1 VKSSLHECHD
11 HHDVDESEDIS
22 RGKERLTDDALHAGS
37 HQLAGMREQLLDCY
51 INLSIS
57 NELSGWLADLGL
69 PFTGTVEHKL
79 ARLKEHRRALTLAAE
94 SLHRQTIF
102 YLNNYSGEVLVEI
115 CQELGLKTEG
125 NQAALFKRVYCEVGL
140 REGWLWPI
148 PQDTQYILKQMFLPV
163 IDGFDLDHWNRL
175 CDLLQEEEDH
185 LSTPLAFGRAFIV
198 VLIPELLREAYA
210 AMLNDEL
217 GLIGRTS

>member
-1 VKSSLHECHD
+1 VKSSLHESHA
-11 HHDVDESEDIS
+11 HDVDDSENVS
-22 RGKERLTDDALHAGS
+22 RGRECLTDDASRTGLP
-37 HQLAGMREQLLDCY
+37 QWRGMREQLLDCY
-51 INLSIS
+51 LNLSIS
-57 NELSGWLADLGL
+57 DELSDWLTDLGL
-69 PFTGTVEHKL
+69 PATGTVAQKL
-79 ARLKEHRRALTLAAE
+79 ARLKEHKRALTLTAE

-102 YLNNYSGEVLVEI
+102 YLSDYSLDVLVEI

-125 NQAALFKRVYCEVGL
+125 SQGALLKRVYCEVGL

-148 PQDTQYILKQMFLPV
+148 PQDTQSTLKQMFLTV

-175 CDLLQEEEDH
+175 CHLLQEERDH
-185 LSTPLAFGRAFIV
+185 LSTPPAFGRAFIV

-217 GLIGRTS
+217 GLIGRAP

>member
-1 VKSSLHECHD
+1 MKSSLHERHD
-11 HHDVDESEDIS
+11 HDVDESEKVS

-37 HQLAGMREQLLDCY
+37 HQLVGMRELLLDCY

-57 NELSGWLADLGL
+57 NELSGWLADLSL
-69 PFTGTVEHKL
+69 PATGTVEQKL

-102 YLNNYSGEVLVEI
+102 YVNDYSREVLVEI

-125 NQAALFKRVYCEVGL
+125 SQDALLKRVYCEVGL

-148 PQDTQYILKQMFLPV
+148 PQETQCILRQMFLSV
-163 IDGFDLDHWNRL
+163 IEGFDLDRWNRL
-175 CDLLQEEEDH
+175 WELIQEEQH
-185 LSTPLAFGRAFIV
+185 HRSVPLAFGRAFIV

-210 AMLNDEL
+210 AMINDEL

>member
-11 HHDVDESEDIS
+11 HDVDDSENVS
-22 RGKERLTDDALHAGS
+22 TSKPRLTDDALHAGS
-37 HQLAGMREQLLDCY
+37 PQLGDMREQLLDCY

-57 NELSGWLADLGL
+57 NELSRWLADLGL
-69 PFTGTVEHKL
+69 PSTGTVEHKL

-102 YLNNYSGEVLVEI
+102 YLNDYSREVLGEI

-125 NQAALFKRVYCEVGL
+125 SQGGLFKRVYCEVGL

-148 PQDTQYILKQMFLPV
+148 PQDTQCILKQMFLSV
-163 IDGFDLDHWNRL
+163 IEGFDMDLWNRL
-175 CDLLQEEEDH
+175 WDLLQEEEDR

>member
-1 VKSSLHECHD
+1 MKPSLHASHD
-11 HHDVDESEDIS
+11 HDVDRFDN
-22 RGKERLTDDALHAGS
+22 GS
-37 HQLAGMREQLLDCY
+37 HQLIAMREQLLDCY

-57 NELSGWLADLGL
+57 NELSRWLADLGL

-79 ARLKEHRRALTLAAE
+79 SRLKEHRGAFTLAAE

-102 YLNNYSGEVLVEI
+102 YLTDHSEEMLVEI

-125 NQAALFKRVYCEVGL
+125 SQDTLFKRVYREVGL

-148 PQDTQYILKQMFLPV
+148 PQDIQYTLKQMCLSV
-163 IDGFDLDHWNRL
+163 IEGFDMDHWDRVW
-175 CDLLQEEEDH
+175 DLLQQEESR
-185 LSTPLAFGRAFIV
+185 LSTPLAFGRAFVV
-198 VLIPELLREAYA
+198 VLLPELLREAYG
-210 AMLNDEL
+210 AMLNNEL

>member
-1 VKSSLHECHD
+1 MKSLLHECQD
-11 HHDVDESEDIS
+11 HDVDGSEHVS
-22 RGKERLTDDALHAGS
+22 RGTERLTDDAWHAGS
-37 HQLAGMREQLLDCY
+37 PQSVGMREQLLDCY

-57 NELSGWLADLGL
+57 NELSRWLADLGL

-94 SLHRQTIF
+94 SPHRQTIF
-102 YLNNYSGEVLVEI
+102 YLNDYSGEELIEI
-115 CQELGLKTEG
+115 CQELGLNTEG
-125 NQAALFKRVYCEVGL
+125 SPGALFKRIYCEVGL

-148 PQDTQYILKQMFLPV
+148 PQDTHYILKQMFLPV
-163 IDGFDLDHWNRL
+163 MEGFDLDHWNRL
-175 CDLLQEEEDH
+175 CDLLQEEKDH

-210 AMLNDEL
+210 AMLNNEL
-217 GLIGRTS
+217 GLIGKS